1 MTSPSAR
8 RANAAAF
15 AAVLLAAAALTAPGF
30 VRKASADAPSDLS
43 AHRYGAW
50 GVDLTGR
57 DLGVRPGDDFFAYA
71 NGAYFARTEI
81 PADLTWYGTV
91 NILRDLSDARVHVL
105 LEQLAAT
112 APAAPAATDEAGKIG
127 AAYNAFMDEKT
138 IEAKGAEPLQPDLAA
153 IRDASDRAGLTAL
166 MGQGR
171 HGFQPSL
178 FGFAIGT
185 DDKHP
190 DRYDVELAQGGLGL
204 PDRDYYLVAGFAAK
218 KAAYQAY
225 VGQMLTLVGWPD
237 PQAAA
242 KAVVDYETAIAAASW
257 TKAERR
263 DPVSNYDP
271 MSVSELASAAP
282 GFDFKALLSAADLG
296 GVDRVVVNTH
306 TAVTKIAALYAATP
320 LDTLKAW
327 QAFHLANG
335 AAPYLSKAFVDAQF
349 DFEGRTLAGQPALAV
364 RWKRGV
370 RTVSAGFGEAIGR
383 LYVAKYFPPDSK
395 AKMQALVDN
404 LKAAYRTR
412 IERLA
417 WMSPQT
423 KAKALEKLAAMDV
436 QIGYPKKWRDYSA
449 LMIRADDLYG
459 DVARAKG
466 WRWDYQVARLNQ
478 PVDKDEWGMTPQTVN
493 AYNRGEFNEVVFPAA
508 ILQPPVFDPDADPA
522 VNYGA
527 IGAVIG
533 HEMSH
538 GFDDQGRQYD
548 AHGALNDWWT
558 PEDAAK
564 FIASTKSFGAQYE
577 ALPILPGAHING
589 ALTMGENIADLAGI
603 LAAYDAYHASL
614 NGRPAP
620 VIDGLTGDQRF
631 FLAFAQYYRNKW
643 REDFQRQMLVA
654 DPHSPDKARVDVVLP
669 NVDAWYAAF
678 DVKPGDKLYRAP
690 EDRVRIW

>member
-1 MTSPSAR
+1 
-8 RANAAAF
+8 
-15 AAVLLAAAALTAPGF
+15 
-30 VRKASADAPSDLS
+30 
-43 AHRYGAW
+43 
-50 GVDLTGR
+50 
-57 DLGVRPGDDFFAYA
+57 
-71 NGAYFARTEI
+71 
-81 PADLTWYGTV
+81 
-91 NILRDLSDARVHVL
+91 
-105 LEQLAAT
+105 
-112 APAAPAATDEAGKIG
+112 
-127 AAYNAFMDEKT
+127 
-138 IEAKGAEPLQPDLAA
+138 
-153 IRDASDRAGLTAL
+153 
-166 MGQGR
+166 
-171 HGFQPSL
+171 
-178 FGFAIGT
+178 
-185 DDKHP
+185 
-190 DRYDVELAQGGLGL
+190 
-204 PDRDYYLVAGFAAK
+204 
-218 KAAYQAY
+218 
-225 VGQMLTLVGWPD
+225 
-237 PQAAA
+237 
-242 KAVVDYETAIAAASW
+242 
-257 TKAERR
+257 
-263 DPVSNYDP
+263 
-271 MSVSELASAAP
+271 
-282 GFDFKALLSAADLG
+282 
-296 GVDRVVVNTH
+296 
-306 TAVTKIAALYAATP
+306 
-320 LDTLKAW
+320 
-327 QAFHLANG
+327 
-335 AAPYLSKAFVDAQF
+335 
-349 DFEGRTLAGQPALAV
+349 
-364 RWKRGV
+364 
-370 RTVSAGFGEAIGR
+370 
-383 LYVAKYFPPDSK
+383 
-395 AKMQALVDN
+395 
-404 LKAAYRTR
+404 
-412 IERLA
+412 
-417 WMSPQT
+417 
-423 KAKALEKLAAMDV
+423 
-436 QIGYPKKWRDYSA
+436 
-449 LMIRADDLYG
+449 
-459 DVARAKG
+459 VARAKG